1 MNEEF
6 PHLKKKKNFQ
16 MTRKVK
22 GNASC
27 WLTRKTM
34 KIPPQNHSL
43 GNIPIVIVPD
53 FLPVRCVPTKNSSP
67 QPPNSSLACGQNS
80 RARGIDGWVKRSRA
94 VPNTHPPM
102 MIFFFAKN
110 WRCSW
115 KQSWRDAR
123 RPRIRHAAFRASNP
137 PGYYY
142 YAYER
147 SWPEQLRIRER
158 RRRQPHATALKLPLC

>member
-1 MNEEF
+1 
-6 PHLKKKKNFQ
+6 

-80 RARGIDGWVKRSRA
+80 RARGIDGWVERSVEPCQIR
-94 VPNTHPPM
+94 TRRWW
-102 MIFFFAKN
+102 FFFAKN

-147 SWPEQLRIRER
+147 RAGQSSFEFASAAADSSRMQLHSNYPCAKIKDGRD
-158 RRRQPHATALKLPLC
+158 KVNS